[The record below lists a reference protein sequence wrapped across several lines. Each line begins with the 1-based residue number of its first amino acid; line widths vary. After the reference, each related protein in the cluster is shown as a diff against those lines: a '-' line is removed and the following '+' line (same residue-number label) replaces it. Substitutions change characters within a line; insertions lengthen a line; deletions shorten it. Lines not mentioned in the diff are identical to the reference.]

1 MIYCLTLWVQIPL
14 GPMPHP
20 QYETTPQILPPPSPT
35 AAAITML
42 IAEDDEASDDDISK
56 ERKDKDED
64 DRVPDF
70 EAAARDIQ
78 IQVSHR
84 IGVVLTE
91 GVALL

>member
-1 MIYCLTLWVQIPL
+1 MMT
-14 GPMPHP
+14 
-20 QYETTPQILPPPSPT
+20 S
-35 AAAITML
+35 A
-42 IAEDDEASDDDISK
+42 K
-56 ERKDKDED
+56 RKDKDED

-84 IGVVLTE
+84 IGGVLKE

>member
-1 MIYCLTLWVQIPL
+1 MMT
-14 GPMPHP
+14 
-20 QYETTPQILPPPSPT
+20 S
-35 AAAITML
+35 AR
-42 IAEDDEASDDDISK
+42 SK
-56 ERKDKDED
+56 EKDED

-84 IGVVLTE
+84 IGVVLKE

>member
-1 MIYCLTLWVQIPL
+1 
-14 GPMPHP
+14 
-20 QYETTPQILPPPSPT
+20 
-35 AAAITML
+35 ML

-70 EAAARDIQ
+70 ETAARDIQ